1 MVKLTDF
8 AGNIDPAITPAV
20 KRQIILNEVMSFGG
34 PAAVLVNN
42 TYFEAALA
50 IAGDPNAA
58 GGPTEFPT
66 EGTTEII
73 EIANVSADA
82 HPMHIHLMQWQLV
95 SRTPI
100 DDVGYLQAYA
110 EAWRT
115 NKPDVP
121 PYPAG
126 SMDYPGGAGSP
137 FDYGKEHVKPPAIP
151 VPM

>member
-50 IAGDPNAA
+50 VAGDPNAA
-58 GGPTEFPT
+58 GGPTEFPA

-100 DDVGYLQAYA
+100 NDVGYLQAYA
-110 EAWRT
+110 AAWKT
-115 NKPDVP
+115 T
-121 PYPAG
+121 
-126 SMDYPGGAGSP
+126 SLIS
-137 FDYGKEHVKPPAIP
+137 AIP
-151 VPM
+151 CRSDGLPGRSRHSVWLRYKGCTEIVRK